1 MLFNQVYNFSHP
13 YKNAMGL
20 QPGTYDAR
28 KIGKTQKKI
37 LSEARNSFKNIAL
50 TDFGYINLD
59 GAVGKT
65 QLYTKKRVG
74 WFKTKSEFV
83 GDLIFSES
91 DDDFVIA
98 CNFYTTEEIPFVS
111 RRLYGAIRDL
121 REAVAYRGLDEK
133 LGKNIIVGSEQREKN

>member
-59 GAVGKT
+59 GEVGKT
-65 QLYTKKRVG
+65 QLYTKKRVS
-74 WFKTKSEFV
+74 WFKKKSEFV

-98 CNFYTTEEIPFVS
+98 CKFYTTEKRPFVS
-111 RRLYGAIRDL
+111 RNLHGAIRNL
-121 REAVAYRGLDEK
+121 RSSLKDKSLDEK